1 MIISIKKGYKKGY
14 PVYNSFEEKIPSN
27 NIEYKQRHYIVK
39 TKDHVNYDYY
49 DVNGQ
54 GFYDKLYCKIPF
66 VLSNFFAYLLLVI
79 TWSLLYMSIIYS
91 TSKVELIPYITIL
104 CVNAFT
110 ILLWLFYKETKLQ
123 EYINKSKIS

>member
-39 TKDHVNYDYY
+39 DEGYY
-49 DVNGQ
+49 DVNGH
-54 GFYDKLYCKIPF
+54 GSCDNIYCKIPF
-66 VLSNFFAYLLLVI
+66 VLSNFFAWLLLVI

-91 TSKVELIPYITIL
+91 TSKVELIPYVTIL

-123 EYINKSKIS
+123 EYINKSKIN